1 MHNVVLASPA
11 VAAALTAGLTVY
23 AALILVSI
31 AVAIYYARRQRRR
44 PAIATAV
51 LVGILTLGGL
61 IMAIV
66 SSIS

>member
-1 MHNVVLASPA
+1 MHNVTLASPA

-23 AALILVSI
+23 AALILTSI

-51 LVGILTLGGL
+51 LVGILTVGGL
-61 IMAIV
+61 VMAIV
-66 SSIS
+66 SSVA